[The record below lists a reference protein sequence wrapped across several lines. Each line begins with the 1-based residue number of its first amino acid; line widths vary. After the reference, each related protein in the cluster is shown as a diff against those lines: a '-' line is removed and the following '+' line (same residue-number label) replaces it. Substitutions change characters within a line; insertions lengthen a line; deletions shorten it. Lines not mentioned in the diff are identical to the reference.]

1 MHVACAVLRQFVSLG
16 QAEIRHVAGFCRIR
30 KMRKTGF
37 RPEPELRLWEGQ
49 NLGRPIYGSRL
60 CSVGG
65 VDWGGKGK
73 AENEYGDGGGGGYI
87 TGFTYR
93 FLLLVSIHMLCASC
107 THHGK
112 IGSEPSSSASKSCAI
127 GRLTW
132 RNTLTLATVD
142 GRLLL
147 VLPCALACLKPTYT
161 ALTYSLTP

>member
-65 VDWGGKGK
+65 VDWGGRGK
-73 AENEYGDGGGGGYI
+73 AENEYGDGAGGERAGEESGPGWGAGGGARGR
-87 TGFTYR
+87 GG
-93 FLLLVSIHMLCASC
+93 AG
-107 THHGK
+107 GK
-112 IGSEPSSSASKSCAI
+112 AQ
-127 GRLTW
+127 
-132 RNTLTLATVD
+132 D
-142 GRLLL
+142 
-147 VLPCALACLKPTYT
+147 TYT
-161 ALTYSLTP
+161 GGASTQPPNFRREDFVDAENWRQQKADHVPGFC